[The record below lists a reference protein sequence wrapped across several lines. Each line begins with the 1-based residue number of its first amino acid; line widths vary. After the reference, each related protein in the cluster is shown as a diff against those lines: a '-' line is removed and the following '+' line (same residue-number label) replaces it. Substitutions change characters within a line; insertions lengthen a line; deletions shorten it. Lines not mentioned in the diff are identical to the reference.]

1 MSFTKEELNQWEP
14 IVRTFIERSRP
25 PEHLRSQV
33 DLAYTID
40 DQNIIIFEIRPQW
53 DDPETKVKNNVAK
66 ATWVRSQ
73 QVWKI
78 YWQKRDLKWHPYEP
92 LPKVDSL
99 ETFIKEVDED
109 PNACFLG

>member
-1 MSFTKEELNQWEP
+1 WEP

-40 DQNIIIFEIRPQW
+40 DQSIIIFEVRAHWQHPKQ
-53 DDPETKVKNNVAK
+53 KMKNNVAK

-73 QVWKI
+73 QIWKI
-78 YWQKRDLKWHPYEP
+78 YWHKSYQQMHRNEPRDE
-92 LPKVDSL
+92 DDNA
-99 ETFIKEVDED
+99 EDFIKEVAED
-109 PNACFLG
+109 PNACFL